1 MRCLEAPAQL
11 DISAGGMS
19 GAEIDVAL
27 EPECPNPRAHPR
39 WRQLDAA
46 LHDPVVPRSRP

>member
-1 MRCLEAPAQL
+1 MRCQEAPGQP
-11 DISAGGMS
+11 DISAGARGC
-19 GAEIDVAL
+19 ARIDVAL

-39 WRQLDAA
+39 WMQLDAA